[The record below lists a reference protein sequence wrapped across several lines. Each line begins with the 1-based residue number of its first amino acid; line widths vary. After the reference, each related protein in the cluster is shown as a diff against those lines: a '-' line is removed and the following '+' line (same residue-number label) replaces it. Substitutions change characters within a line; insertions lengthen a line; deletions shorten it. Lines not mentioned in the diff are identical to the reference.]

1 MINWAKNELSRIEHD
16 AEGLQDRVDANVLE
30 LLHVFCNQHHSN
42 MSAHYVLSV
51 FNRLSHFLPLTPL
64 TGEDDEWNE
73 VSHNLYQNKRCSSVF
88 KDAEGKAYNMEG
100 KIFSRDNGETWF
112 SNKDS
117 RVYINFPY
125 YVPDKPEKVYLPQES
140 GEGEQKC

>member
-16 AEGLQDRVDANVLE
+16 AEGLQDRVDKNILDLLE
-30 LLHVFCNQHHSN
+30 VFVNQGHSN
-42 MSAHYVLSV
+42 ISASYVLSI
-51 FNRLSHFLPLTPL
+51 FDRLAHFRPLTPL

-73 VSHNLYQNKRCSSVF
+73 VGHGCWQNKRYSAVF
-88 KDAEGKAYNMEG
+88 KEEDGKAYNMEG

-112 SNKDS
+112 CNKDS

-140 GEGEQKC
+140 GEGND